1 MNNII
6 KIGETMPGTKN
17 VSANVKELYHAN
29 SNKPDGKRRK
39 RDQILAVAYSQARK
53 AGAKV

>member
-1 MNNII
+1 
-6 KIGETMPGTKN
+6 MPGTKN